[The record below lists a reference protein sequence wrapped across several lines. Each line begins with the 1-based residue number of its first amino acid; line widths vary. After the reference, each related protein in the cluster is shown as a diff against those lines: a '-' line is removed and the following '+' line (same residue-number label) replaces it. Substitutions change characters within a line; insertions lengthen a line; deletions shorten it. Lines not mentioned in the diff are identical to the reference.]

1 MFSQKYPAIHF
12 WLQNYGSVEL
22 GEDDKTHSLIRIM
35 DEDGIL
41 YEDRASATFDE
52 SVDEAEAF
60 LKDYFFENFEIKV

>member
-1 MFSQKYPAIHF
+1 
-12 WLQNYGSVEL
+12 
-22 GEDDKTHSLIRIM
+22 M